1 MLDKK
6 TEVQLMINED
16 KLIAKMLDTKID
28 LTIYS
33 DRELELQVFNTY
45 DLYELIQDIK
55 QLKKELK
62 KRFIYTRKQY
72 ELLMD
77 EIKELTPFKDKL
89 RSINKYIPK

>member
-33 DRELELQVFNTY
+33 DRELELQVFNTF
-45 DLYELIQDIK
+45 DLYELIQDIT

>member
-55 QLKKELK
+55 QLKNELK
-62 KRFIYTRKQY
+62 QRFIYTRKHFD
-72 ELLMD
+72 LLMD
-77 EIKELTPFKDKL
+77 EIK
-89 RSINKYIPK
+89 YIPK